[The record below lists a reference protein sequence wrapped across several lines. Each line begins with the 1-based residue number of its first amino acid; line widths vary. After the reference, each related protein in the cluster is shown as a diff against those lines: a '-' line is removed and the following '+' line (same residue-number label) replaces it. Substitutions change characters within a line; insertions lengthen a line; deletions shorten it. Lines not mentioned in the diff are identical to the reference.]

1 MKWENKTVGPV
12 RLLLFKK
19 GNCFWPGVVVDD
31 VVVRLDETLVA
42 SFARVFDDGDARQLA
57 AHRRRAHLAVESEH
71 LEDKHDT
78 Q

>member
-1 MKWENKTVGPV
+1 MEVRNKTVGPV
-12 RLLLFKK
+12 RLLL
-19 GNCFWPGVVVDD
+19 CFRPGVVVDD